1 MTLTSPAAIE
11 AALARETP
19 QVFVSLLD
27 LDHSTWIDTVRL
39 ADNDEAVVSGG
50 KTYMPFPLKLVKPA
64 ETDDVPE
71 ATLTVANV
79 DQVIGERLD
88 AVSTPIDVTI
98 TLVLAESPDTVERSW
113 SGFEL
118 RNVKWNAL
126 FAEGVLT
133 QRQFSRE
140 LWPPRRMTPTHGF
153 PWMLKRK

>member
-11 AALARETP
+11 AALARETA
-19 QVFVSLLD
+19 QVFIALLD
-27 LDHSTWIDTVRL
+27 LDHSTWIDTLRF
-39 ADNDEAVVSGG
+39 ANNTETVVSGG
-50 KTYMPFPLKLVKPA
+50 NTYAPFPFKLVRPA

-79 DQVIGERLD
+79 DQVIGARLD
-88 AVSTPIDVTI
+88 AVSTPIDVAITI
-98 TLVLAESPDTVERSW
+98 VLAESPDTVERSW
-113 SGFEL
+113 PGFEL